1 MDQSIKESIDYK
13 SKKVGKAM
21 DAKEKSMAIM
31 AAGRD
36 ATLVVSEIVRQ
47 MDWKK
52 AVDESG
58 IEEVESSVREKIKDW
73 RNWFYYNI
81 YTLDPDEALLQ
92 EAKEKGEVN
101 PF

>member
-81 YTLDPDEALLQ
+81 YTLDPDEQLEQ

>member
-1 MDQSIKESIDYK
+1 MDNSFKETIDYK
-13 SKKVGKAM
+13 AKKIVKAM

-36 ATLVVSEIVRQ
+36 ATLIVTALMPNYIEGAKILKQ
-47 MDWKK
+47 SGKE
-52 AVDESG
+52 VDEILKG
-58 IEEVESSVREKIKDW
+58 TIKDW

-81 YTLDPDEALLQ
+81 YTLDPDEQLEQ
-92 EAKEKGEVN
+92 EAKEKGEID

>member
-92 EAKEKGEVN
+92 EAKEKGEID